1 MKLSILIK
9 TYNEEQKIKK
19 CLDAVFAALRNV
31 DETVEVIVADSLST
45 DSTVNIASD
54 YPVTI
59 VQLLIPEDRGC
70 GTGVELGFQHA
81 KGEFIYFLDGDMEL
95 QGDFLLQALRL
106 IETDISL
113 AGVSGLLKDSQM
125 KNRFDRHRQK
135 TKPAATP
142 GDVAWLAGGG
152 LYRRAALLDAGGYAG
167 NRNLKAYE
175 EAELGLR
182 LGSRGWR
189 MLRLPTI
196 AVIHTG
202 HAESTFPLILRQWRN
217 GRLNSA
223 GVLLRSA
230 FGQRWFSRVV
240 RMFIHPL
247 AVIAYWSLFV
257 LGVFLFD
264 LHFVI
269 TTFAGLATLI
279 GVLLVI
285 RKRSLVDAGFSIL
298 LWHLA
303 AIGLVK
309 GICGKPLLL
318 PLSEISSVIL
328 NDGKVG
334 KKVNFS

>member
-9 TYNEEQKIKK
+9 TYNEEMKIRK
-19 CLDAVFAALRNV
+19 CLDAVFFAIDSV
-31 DETVEVIVADSLST
+31 VGEVEVIVADSLST
-45 DSTVNIASD
+45 DTTVELAAA
-54 YPVTI
+54 YPVKI
-59 VQLLIPEDRGC
+59 VQLRLPVDRGC
-70 GTGVELGFQHA
+70 GTGVQLGFQHA
-81 KGEFIYFLDGDMEL
+81 KGEFVYLLDGDMEL
-95 QGDFLLQALRL
+95 QRDFLMQALEL
-106 IETDISL
+106 IEKEISVGAV
-113 AGVSGLLKDSQM
+113 AGVLQDSQM
-125 KNRFDRHRQK
+125 SNWFDRHRDK
-135 TKPAATP
+135 TKPSGVP
-142 GDVAWLAGGG
+142 GDLEWLAGGG
-152 LYRRAALLDAGGYAG
+152 LYRRAAVMDAGGYAG

-182 LGSRGWR
+182 LRSHGWR
-189 MLRLPTI
+189 MLRLPVVS
-196 AVIHTG
+196 VIHTG
-202 HAESTFPLILRQWRN
+202 HAESTFSIVLRQWRS

-223 GVLLRSA
+223 GVLLKSA
-230 FGQRWFSRVV
+230 FGKTWFFRVV

-247 AVIAYWSLFV
+247 AVIAYWTLFV

-269 TTFAGLATLI
+269 ATFSGLAASV